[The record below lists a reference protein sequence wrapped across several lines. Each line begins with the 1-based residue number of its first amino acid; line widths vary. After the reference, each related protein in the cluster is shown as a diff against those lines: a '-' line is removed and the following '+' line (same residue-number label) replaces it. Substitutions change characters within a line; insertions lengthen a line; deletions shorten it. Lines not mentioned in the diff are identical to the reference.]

1 MRWLTKAIAVK
12 PVMISIFFLVFL
24 PLGLILRGFGWD
36 PLRLRRRDDLETLS
50 APQSTLA
57 TRADGPGLSAP
68 PAERPQVRSA
78 QIRGAPFALP

>member
-36 PLRLRRRDDLETLS
+36 PLRLRRRDDLETY
-50 APQSTLA
+50 
-57 TRADGPGLSAP
+57 R
-68 PAERPQVRSA
+68 RPSQPWRRE
-78 QIRGAPFALP
+78 QMDQG